1 MILGYYRESITCP
14 KGHKFQKDRRCSS
27 AGRTV
32 RTHCP
37 KCDVFYP
44 ILAGPVNGALTERS
58 VKAIGKKPAKPSRES
73 QIEARLVK
81 RVGELGGEVR
91 KVQWVGRRSAPDRLV
106 MLPERVDPENP
117 WIIAER
123 GRTIW
128 VELKAP
134 GGAATFPKNAHEKAQ
149 HREHERMRQMGQRV
163 VVVDSYEQIEE
174 LLK

>member
-1 MILGYYRESITCP
+1 MTTYIDKAECP
-14 KGHKFQKDRRCSS
+14 AGHHFSVRRKLTS
-27 AGRTV
+27 AGRKVPT
-32 RTHCP
+32 RCP
-37 KCDVFYP
+37 ACDREYP
-44 ILAGPVNGALTERS
+44 IVAGATTET
-58 VKAIGKKPAKPSRES
+58 VTLRERD
-73 QIEARLVK
+73 IEKRLVK

-91 KVQWVGRRSAPDRLV
+91 KVRWEGRRGAPDRLV
-106 MLPERVDPENP
+106 MLPKTHPRVVD
-117 WIIAER
+117 
-123 GRTIW
+123 GRVVEGGSFW

>member
-1 MILGYYRESITCP
+1 MTTYIDKAKCP
-14 KGHKFQKDRRCSS
+14 AGHHFSVRRKLTS
-27 AGRTV
+27 AGRKVLT
-32 RTHCP
+32 RCP
-37 KCDVFYP
+37 ACDREYS
-44 ILAGPVNGALTERS
+44 ILAGATTET
-58 VKAIGKKPAKPSRES
+58 ATLRERD
-73 QIEARLVK
+73 IEKRLVK

-106 MLPERVDPENP
+106 MLPPDYMKFEDDEPRPT
-117 WIIAER
+117 
-123 GRTIW
+123 TIW

-174 LLK
+174 VLK